1 MPTPRPLDEVTAR
14 ASFARF
20 RWAAIA
26 EGIAL
31 LILVGI
37 MIMRYVVYG
46 GDPWWDS
53 TSDLWSTIS
62 SRWSPIHGVIY
73 MIYVILGFDMWNK
86 MRWKLPRMVLIMFFG
101 VIPVLSFFGERFLHS
116 SMEEDLR
123 RRPTL
128 QDTDGQ
134 DGAGAAGAAGTA
146 PDGTD
151 TPGQSPADGK

>member
-46 GDPWWDS
+46 GDPWWNS

-128 QDTDGQ
+128 QDTDGH
-134 DGAGAAGAAGTA
+134 DGAGAAGPAGTA

>member
-1 MPTPRPLDEVTAR
+1 VPTQRPLDEVTAR
-14 ASFARF
+14 AAFARF
-20 RWAAIA
+20 RFAAIA

-37 MIMRYVVYG
+37 MVMRYVVYG
-46 GDPWWDS
+46 GDPWWNS

-73 MIYVILGFDMWNK
+73 MIYVVLGFDLWVK
-86 MRWKLPRMVLIMFFG
+86 MRWRIPRMVLIMFFG

-128 QDTDGQ
+128 QDSADGSSAEAPVSTD
-134 DGAGAAGAAGTA
+134 
-146 PDGTD
+146 PDADHG
-151 TPGQSPADGK
+151 GSGPADGKVD

>member
-31 LILVGI
+31 LILVAI
-37 MIMRYVVYG
+37 MVMRYGVYG
-46 GDPWWDS
+46 GDPWWES

-73 MIYVILGFDMWNK
+73 MIYVVLGFDLWIK

-101 VIPVLSFFGERFLHS
+101 VVPVLSFFGERYLHS
-116 SMEEDLR
+116 SMERDLR

-128 QDTDGQ
+128 QDADAS
-134 DGAGAAGAAGTA
+134 GAESSTTRGPDTGTGAAGRA
-146 PDGTD
+146 DGTVD
-151 TPGQSPADGK
+151 